1 MSTERILVSE
11 SVLDKF
17 SEKLAVASMRS
28 SENICPG
35 ASVEHTLKVTSLLE
49 DAQAKG
55 ARILGGGEGAHQ
67 DGSFLTPRIL
77 ANVTREMKIWHT
89 ETFAPIALLI
99 PFSTVDEAVALA
111 NDTAYGLSA
120 SVYTANIP
128 LAIEIGRRL
137 DSGSVHINSM
147 TIHDEAHMPHGGVKE
162 SGWGRFGVPWGK
174 HHLILQTVLGPM
186 LTKARICRV
195 YTIEND
201 HHHRYASGR
210 LRGSFAKSS

>member
-17 SEKLAVASMRS
+17 SEKLVASSMRF
-28 SENICPG
+28 SENVCPG
-35 ASVEHTLKVTSLLE
+35 ASVEHTSKITALLE
-49 DAQAKG
+49 DARAKG

-77 ANVTREMKIWHT
+77 VNVTREMKIWHT

-111 NDTAYGLSA
+111 NESTYGLSA
-120 SVYTANIP
+120 SVYTINIP

-137 DSGSVHINSM
+137 ESGSVHINSM

-174 HHLILQTVLGPM
+174 HDLILQTVLGAM
-186 LTKARICRV
+186 LTEARIC
-195 YTIEND
+195 
-201 HHHRYASGR
+201 
-210 LRGSFAKSS
+210 